1 MKKAKPREIDKQ
13 LGLVLARGGAEVGNG
28 ERVVR
33 SEGRQE
39 LIKSTTTTTT
49 TKMHAVLSKEE
60 GISLGRA
67 CKMWSL
73 NGEEEA
79 GILRKDKQEKALC
92 GGALL
97 GARGPPSGH

>member
-49 TKMHAVLSKEE
+49 KNACCAFK
-60 GISLGRA
+60 GR
-67 CKMWSL
+67 
-73 NGEEEA
+73 
-79 GILRKDKQEKALC
+79 
-92 GGALL
+92 
-97 GARGPPSGH
+97 GHLIG